1 MSINLINFAKSF
13 IYETTAP
20 VAIILLEM
28 NEITNIV
35 KTNEVK
41 ANRFKTITICSF
53 ICLCFAGLALVLQM
67 PYTEIILWL
76 SGIIGGIYGGFMW
89 NKYACLDL
97 LILRHRLSKKVLE
110 MLTRDLAEENNLNV
124 RLVLTKTIKN
134 KPVRTIVHPY
144 LKKVKINFYTENW
157 LKIEGYFLDG
167 THFSLIANELSQ
179 IRSGWRRGI
188 SGRNKYK
195 SKSKA
200 QGLELSL
207 TLTYL
212 KQKYCPVETLQERVH
227 SAVKI
232 PKRTEI
238 EKLKVT
244 DKSMNLIVK
253 MSPYMSDKQEMIYKT
268 ITMMFLSLYQVLNW
282 TQILSKQQVGKPRS
296 APATATDVVGSR
308 GRCS

>member
-1 MSINLINFAKSF
+1 M
-13 IYETTAP
+13 
-20 VAIILLEM
+20 
-28 NEITNIV
+28 
-35 KTNEVK
+35 
-41 ANRFKTITICSF
+41 
-53 ICLCFAGLALVLQM
+53 
-67 PYTEIILWL
+67 
-76 SGIIGGIYGGFMW
+76 
-89 NKYACLDL
+89 
-97 LILRHRLSKKVLE
+97 
-110 MLTRDLAEENNLNV
+110 
-124 RLVLTKTIKN
+124 
-134 KPVRTIVHPY
+134 
-144 LKKVKINFYTENW
+144 
-157 LKIEGYFLDG
+157 KIEGYFLDG

-232 PKRTEI
+232 PKKTEI
-238 EKLKVT
+238 KKLKVT

-253 MSPYMSDKQEMIYKT
+253 MPPYMSDKQEMIYKT

-282 TQILSKQQVGKPRS
+282 TQILSKQQVGEPRS
-296 APATATDVVGSR
+296 ALATATDVVGSR